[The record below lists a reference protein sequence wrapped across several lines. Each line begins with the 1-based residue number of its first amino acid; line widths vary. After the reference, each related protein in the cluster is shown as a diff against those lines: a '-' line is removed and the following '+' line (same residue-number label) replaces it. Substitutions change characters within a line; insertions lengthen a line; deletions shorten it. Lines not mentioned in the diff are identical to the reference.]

1 MTLVGGL
8 HVSLPIGEAFRL
20 FTAIGERDWVE
31 GWEPS
36 FPAPVEDDAAVGT
49 VFQTG
54 AHGHHVTWI
63 VVDRDGDRRIRY
75 ARVAAGR
82 DAGTVEV
89 RLEPAGGHT
98 KVTVAYRIT
107 ALTPEG
113 ERWLR
118 DFTAAYPDFLRS
130 WETAIDH
137 YLARRARSAGHEV
150 FPGE

>member
-1 MTLVGGL
+1 MTLVGDL
-8 HVSLPIGEAFRL
+8 HVPVPIGQAFRL
-20 FTAIGERDWVE
+20 FTAIGERDWVD
-31 GWEPS
+31 GWRPS
-36 FPAPVEDDAAVGT
+36 FPEPVEDDAAVGT
-49 VFQTG
+49 VFQTDAQG
-54 AHGHHVTWI
+54 QHVTWI

-89 RLEPAGGHT
+89 RLEPADGHT

-118 DFTAAYPDFLRS
+118 DFTAKYPAFLRS
-130 WETAIDH
+130 WETAIGDH
-137 YLARRARSAGHEV
+137 LDRRVPSTGDEVPAGE
-150 FPGE
+150 